1 MSTLHIAIVG
11 AGLGGLALGQAL
23 KRANIA
29 FTIYE
34 YDLALDARS
43 QGYRIRIDAEGQ
55 RALAHTLPPELYQ
68 LFRHSA
74 SVSSTPGSFLTPLL
88 TPAFGR
94 VPESWY
100 DNTDD
105 TATLDA
111 DLSINRRTLR
121 EILMCGIEEHI
132 HFGYGV
138 DHYHVQDD
146 GRVALHFNRHN
157 TPAYCDVV
165 VGADGVNSTIRTQ
178 LAPDAIPSDTGT
190 LCIYGKTDVT
200 TADNGAAALHGTT
213 IIFANGFTAILD
225 EMRFAKNLSTLAAN
239 TSPACLLSPV
249 DDYLYWAIIGPRS
262 TLDIPTTHDAAPTIH
277 HRLATLSTDW
287 HPALQQMLQSSDAAS
302 IASLPIRNGRPD
314 VVWPTGPVTLL
325 GDAIHAMS
333 PAGGLGANTALRD
346 ALALANALIAV
357 QRGEQELSAALISY
371 ETAMRDWA
379 SAAIANSDRGAAKLF
394 ETVATTQHA

>member
-1 MSTLHIAIVG
+1 MHTLHIAIVG

-34 YDLALDARS
+34 YDLALDSRS

-55 RALAHTLPPELYQ
+55 HALANTLPPALYQ
-68 LFRHSA
+68 LFRYSA
-74 SVSSTPGSFLTPLL
+74 SVSSTSGSFLTPQL

-94 VPESWY
+94 VPESWHDDA
-100 DNTDD
+100 DNSDS
-105 TATLDA
+105 LDA

-138 DHYHVQDD
+138 EHYQVLDD
-146 GRVALHFNRHN
+146 GRVALHFKDRNA
-157 TPAYCDVV
+157 PAYCDVL
-165 VGADGVNSTIRTQ
+165 VGADGVNSTVRVQ
-178 LAPDAIPSDTGT
+178 LAPDAIPSDTGA
-190 LCIYGKTDVT
+190 LCIYGKTDVAT
-200 TADNGAAALHGTT
+200 VEDETAALQGTN

-225 EMRFAKNLSTLAAN
+225 EMRFAADLGTHASH
-239 TSPACLLSPV
+239 TSPACALSPV

-262 TLDIPTTHDAAPTIH
+262 TIGVPVTHDAAATIH
-277 HRLATLSTDW
+277 RKLAALSADW
-287 HPALQQMLQSSDAAS
+287 HPALQQMLQNSDAAG

-314 VVWPTGPVTLL
+314 VIWPTGPVTLL

-346 ALALANALIAV
+346 ALALADALIVA
-357 QRGEQELSAALISY
+357 QRGEKKLSAALASY

-379 SAAIANSDRGAAKLF
+379 SAAIESSDRGAAKLF
-394 ETVATTQHA
+394 ESATTIQHV